1 MTARG
6 RADGSQPPTA
16 PAAHTIRI
24 LRAQDGAI
32 ELEHDACGGT
42 WAVPVETVVPTTMLD
57 VIHTVIDHQ
66 CAAPAAGALPQAA

>member
-6 RADGSQPPTA
+6 RADGTAPPTA

-24 LRAQDGAI
+24 VRAQDGAI

-42 WAVPVETVVPTTMLD
+42 WAVPVDTVMPVTMLD

-66 CAAPAAGALPQAA
+66 CAQAPAGALQAV